1 MPLPGGTLGLCIQG
15 PVQTSTV
22 GPCYRSTLVEAPLLQ
37 LCLNEE
43 LMIGF
48 ERKSY
53 LVENVLPNLSKARR
67 VLEDVGSPEEG
78 RITAG

>member
-1 MPLPGGTLGLCIQG
+1 MSEASLDPTHSHHI
-15 PVQTSTV
+15 
-22 GPCYRSTLVEAPLLQ
+22 EAPLLQ
-37 LCLNEE
+37 LCLNGE
-43 LMIGF
+43 LMTGF

>member
-1 MPLPGGTLGLCIQG
+1 MAVASLDPTC
-15 PVQTSTV
+15 SNH
-22 GPCYRSTLVEAPLLQ
+22 VEAPLLQ
-37 LCLNEE
+37 LCLNEK